1 MKEGYK
7 KTELGWIPEEWKVA
21 RLSEISSLIDGDR
34 SSKYPSPSEIVE
46 KGILFLSTSNI
57 KNNKLVLDD
66 CKYITK
72 EKFDSLN
79 KGKLKNNDLII
90 TLRGTIGSVAK
101 FNTSLKHET
110 GFINAQMLIIRVLED
125 SISTDYLWSFL
136 SSDKCQNNID
146 VISSGSAQPQLT
158 KKDLLCLKVAIPPLE
173 EQQKIA
179 EILSTVDAQIDDTD
193 KLIEK
198 TKELKKGLMQ
208 RLLTKGIGHSEF
220 KKSEV
225 GEIPVE
231 WKVVKINDIC
241 EIVDYRG
248 KTPQKVD
255 KGIFLVTAK
264 NIGKGYIDY
273 TSSQEYI
280 KESDYD
286 SVMSRGTPEIGD
298 VLFTTE
304 APLGNIA
311 NVDNIN
317 IALAQRVIKFRGD
330 KDRLNNYYLKYYML
344 GERFQQDILH
354 EATGSTVLGI
364 KGSRLKNVLL
374 AVPPLYEQEK
384 IAHILTAV
392 DNQISEYENEK
403 IKLEEL
409 KKGLMQQLLTGKIRV
424 V

>member
-1 MKEGYK
+1 MEEQNYLGCEWNNKRLGDILEIMTGGTPSKNNDEYWSDGNIPWMVSGDINK
-7 KTELGWIPEEWKVA
+7 GIINEVDGKITELGMNNSAAKLLPKDTVMIALNGQGKTKGKVA
-21 RLSEISSLIDGDR
+21 YLNIEVTCNQSLAGFLPNQEFNSKFLYYNLQNRYTEIRNLTGDGARNGLNLS
-34 SSKYPSPSEIVE
+34 
-46 KGILFLSTSNI
+46 ILRDI
-57 KNNKLVLDD
+57 YVL
-66 CKYITK
+66 
-72 EKFDSLN
+72 F
-79 KGKLKNNDLII
+79 
-90 TLRGTIGSVAK
+90 
-101 FNTSLKHET
+101 
-110 GFINAQMLIIRVLED
+110 
-125 SISTDYLWSFL
+125 
-136 SSDKCQNNID
+136 
-146 VISSGSAQPQLT
+146 
-158 KKDLLCLKVAIPPLE
+158 PPLK
-173 EQQKIA
+173 QQKKIA
-179 EILSTVDAQIDDTD
+179 EILSTIDLQIDNTD
-193 KLIEK
+193 RLIEK